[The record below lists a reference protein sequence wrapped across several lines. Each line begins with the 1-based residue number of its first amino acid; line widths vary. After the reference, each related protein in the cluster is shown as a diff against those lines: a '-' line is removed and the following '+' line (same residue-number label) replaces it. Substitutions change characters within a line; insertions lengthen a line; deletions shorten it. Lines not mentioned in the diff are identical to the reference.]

1 MESENVKHAL
11 ATLRVDQNVTKKV
24 PAVVGRRRLE
34 VLCSKLSEANGGSQ
48 WDAALIL
55 AHVRWNS
62 KAESL
67 KL

>member
-34 VLCSKLSEANGGSQ
+34 VLCSKFKRGKRREPMGCGANSSTR
-48 WDAALIL
+48 ALEF
-55 AHVRWNS
+55 
-62 KAESL
+62 KG
-67 KL
+67 